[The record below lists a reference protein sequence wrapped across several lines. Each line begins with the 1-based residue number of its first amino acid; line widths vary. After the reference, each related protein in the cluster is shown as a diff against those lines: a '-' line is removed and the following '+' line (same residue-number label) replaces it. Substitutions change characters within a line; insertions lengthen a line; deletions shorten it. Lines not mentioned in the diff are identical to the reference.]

1 MNTFR
6 QHWHTALPRMQ
17 ALLADFGTRLQP
29 ISMATS
35 AETGAFLQ
43 ALLAA
48 LPAHPVMET
57 GSGFSSAVLV
67 GAVHVEDNPA
77 YQQQVQRWLAD
88 RCVPPGRFIGYD
100 ELHTLQPEGPFLM
113 FLDGNLSTRERSAD
127 WLAEHLA
134 RAVLVIDDAQ
144 AGTFVQVRAVLERL
158 QADPRGSLHD
168 CAAWT
173 RDGYG
178 RTAALWV
185 GQESGFP
192 PGLLAQ
198 IQGGPGL
205 AAPELPPALLMLC
218 VHDTPENQRW
228 LCTARTLT
236 SLGIT
241 ARLQQHTLWII
252 DNGSTCPHS
261 AALLRDWCD
270 DQWRQGARLRVFRL
284 PENRHA
290 THAYNR
296 LLAMAPAEAMVVRV
310 ENDIEFHSFDW
321 PAVMQ
326 RFLAHSGFGLVSAL
340 PVDLPAKAAGV
351 PMQWLAG
358 HRVRVVPEVPGYCTA
373 FAPVLRQ
380 RLGALVCAG
389 RYIEDVLTSERTRA
403 AGFGMAFLEPEE
415 LRCFHV
421 DRGTSAGYTAW
432 KQQAVAAEW
441 ASMLQMRD
449 DWRQGR
455 RALHEAWQP
464 EPGDGFNEV
473 PALLSR

>member
-6 QHWHTALPRMQ
+6 QHWHTALPRLQ
-17 ALLADFGTRLQP
+17 ALLDDFGTRLQP

-35 AETGAFLQ
+35 AETGAFLH

-48 LPAHPVMET
+48 LPALPTLET

-88 RCVPPGRFIGYD
+88 RRVPPGRFIGYD
-100 ELHTLQPEGPFLM
+100 ELHTLQPEGPFFM

-127 WLAEHLA
+127 WLDRHLA
-134 RAVLVIDDAQ
+134 QAVLVIDDAQ
-144 AGTFVQVRAVLERL
+144 AGTFAQVRAVLERL
-158 QADPRGSLHD
+158 QADPRGRLLD

-185 GQESGFP
+185 GQDSGFP
-192 PGLLAQ
+192 PELLEQ
-198 IQGGPGL
+198 IEGGPGL
-205 AAPELPPALLMLC
+205 AAPELPPVLLMLC
-218 VHDTPENQRW
+218 VHDTPQNQRW

-241 ARLQQHTLWII
+241 ARLQQHGLWIV
-252 DNGSTCPHS
+252 DNGSTCAHS
-261 AALLRDWCD
+261 AALLREWCG

-290 THAYNR
+290 TYAYNR
-296 LLAMAPAEAMVVRV
+296 LLAMAPAQAVVVRV
-310 ENDIEFHSFDW
+310 ENDIEFHTFDW

-326 RFLAHSGFGLVSAL
+326 RFLAHSGYGLVSAL

-351 PMQWLAG
+351 AASWLAG
-358 HRVRVVPEVPGYCTA
+358 FRVRVVTEVPGYCTA
-373 FAPVLRQ
+373 FAPALRRQ
-380 RLGALVCAG
+380 LGALVCAG
-389 RYIEDVLTSERTRA
+389 QYIEDVLTSERCQA
-403 AGFGMAFLEPEE
+403 AGFGMAFLEAGE

-432 KQQAVAAEW
+432 KQQAAAAEW
-441 ASMLQMRD
+441 AAMLQVRA
-449 DWRQGR
+449 DWREGR
-455 RALHEAWQP
+455 RLLHEPWSADAS
-464 EPGDGFNEV
+464 DGFSEW
-473 PALLSR
+473 PQPPR